1 MMSKD
6 DFYFAW
12 SKLHGDAKIA
22 GIVKGWLSISF
33 STSKALARIRITP
46 NALTILGLVFGVLL
60 YMNANAIWAPL
71 ILVISLICDG
81 VDGSLAIITGK
92 SSKWGA
98 LLDSVVDRL
107 TEVFWILA
115 LYSLGV
121 DSKILIAVLIL
132 ASAQE
137 YLRARAGGV
146 GLTQVGV
153 VTVAERPV
161 RASFVFTAL
170 VAFNLNLEI
179 LNQITFVWLILQAF
193 SFLTVAKFVAAKL
206 N

>member
-1 MMSKD
+1 MTKD
-6 DFYFAW
+6 EFFLAW
-12 SKLHGDAKIA
+12 SKLHGDAKVS

-33 STSKALARIRITP
+33 TFSKALAKMRVTP
-46 NALTILGLVFGVLL
+46 NALTILGLVFGILL
-60 YMNANAIWAPL
+60 YMNSNAIWAPL

-81 VDGSLAIITGK
+81 VDGSLAIITRQ

-107 TEVFWILA
+107 TEVFWVLA
-115 LYSLGV
+115 IYSVGV
-121 DSKILIAVLIL
+121 DSKILITVLIL
-132 ASAQE
+132 ASTQE

-146 GLTQVGV
+146 GLKQVGV

-161 RASFVFTAL
+161 RASFIFIAL

-179 LNQITFVWLILQAF
+179 LNQITFVWLILQAI
-193 SFLTVAKFVAAKL
+193 SFLTVVRFTAAKL

>member
-1 MMSKD
+1 MTKD
-6 DFYFAW
+6 EFFLAW
-12 SKLHGDAKIA
+12 SKLHGDAKVS

-33 STSKALARIRITP
+33 SVSKALAKMRVTP
-46 NALTILGLVFGVLL
+46 NALTILGLVFGILL
-60 YMNANAIWAPL
+60 YMNSSAIWAPL

-81 VDGSLAIITGK
+81 VDGSLAIITRQ

-107 TEVFWILA
+107 TEVFWVFA

-121 DSKILIAVLIL
+121 DSKILITVLIL
-132 ASAQE
+132 ASTQE

-146 GLTQVGV
+146 GLKQVGV

-161 RASFVFTAL
+161 RASFIFIAL

-179 LNQITFVWLILQAF
+179 LNQITFVWLILQAI
-193 SFLTVAKFVAAKL
+193 SFLTVVRFTAAKL

>member
-1 MMSKD
+1 MTKD
-6 DFYFAW
+6 EFFLFW
-12 SKLHGDAKIA
+12 SKLHGDAKVS

-33 STSKALARIRITP
+33 PVSKALAKIRVTP
-46 NALTILGLVFGVLL
+46 NALTILGLVFGILL
-60 YMNANAIWAPL
+60 YMNSNAIWAPL

-81 VDGSLAIITGK
+81 VDGSLAIITRQ

-107 TEVFWILA
+107 TEVFWVLA

-121 DSKILIAVLIL
+121 DSKILITVLIL
-132 ASAQE
+132 ASTQE

-146 GLTQVGV
+146 GLKQVGV

-161 RASFVFTAL
+161 RASFIFIAL

-179 LNQITFVWLILQAF
+179 LNQITFVWLILQAI
-193 SFLTVAKFVAAKL
+193 SFLTVVRFTAAKL

>member
-1 MMSKD
+1 MTKD
-6 DFYFAW
+6 EFFLAW
-12 SKLHGDAKIA
+12 SKLHGDAKVS

-33 STSKALARIRITP
+33 SVSKALAKMRVTP
-46 NALTILGLVFGVLL
+46 NALTILGLVFGILL
-60 YMNANAIWAPL
+60 YMNSNAIWAPL

-81 VDGSLAIITGK
+81 VDGSLAIITRQ

-98 LLDSVVDRL
+98 LLDSVVDRV
-107 TEVFWILA
+107 TEVFWVLA

-121 DSKILIAVLIL
+121 DSKILITVLIL
-132 ASAQE
+132 ASTQE

-146 GLTQVGV
+146 GLKQVGV

-161 RASFVFTAL
+161 RASFIFIAL

-179 LNQITFVWLILQAF
+179 LNQITFVWLILQAI
-193 SFLTVAKFVAAKL
+193 SFLTVVRFTAAKL

>member
-1 MMSKD
+1 MTKD
-6 DFYFAW
+6 EFFLAW
-12 SKLHGDAKIA
+12 SKLHGDAKVS

-33 STSKALARIRITP
+33 PVSKALAKIRVTP
-46 NALTILGLVFGVLL
+46 NALTILGLVFGILL
-60 YMNANAIWAPL
+60 YMNSSAIWAPL

-81 VDGSLAIITGK
+81 VDGSLAIITRQ

-107 TEVFWILA
+107 TEVFWVLA

-121 DSKILIAVLIL
+121 DSKILITVLIL
-132 ASAQE
+132 ASTQE
-137 YLRARAGGV
+137 YLRARVGGV
-146 GLTQVGV
+146 GLKQVGV

-161 RASFVFTAL
+161 RASFIFIAL

-179 LNQITFVWLILQAF
+179 LNQVTFVWLILQAI
-193 SFLTVAKFVAAKL
+193 SFLTVVRFTAAKL

>member
-1 MMSKD
+1 MTKD
-6 DFYFAW
+6 EFFLAW
-12 SKLHGDAKIA
+12 SKLHGDAKVS

-33 STSKALARIRITP
+33 PVSKALAKIRVTP
-46 NALTILGLVFGVLL
+46 NALTILGLVFGILL
-60 YMNANAIWAPL
+60 YINSSAIWAPL

-81 VDGSLAIITGK
+81 VDGSLAIITRQ

-107 TEVFWILA
+107 TEVFWVLA

-121 DSKILIAVLIL
+121 DSKILITVLIL
-132 ASAQE
+132 ASTQE

-146 GLTQVGV
+146 GLKQVGV

-161 RASFVFTAL
+161 RASFIFIAL

-179 LNQITFVWLILQAF
+179 LNQITFVWLILQAI
-193 SFLTVAKFVAAKL
+193 SFLTVVRFTAAKL

>member
-1 MMSKD
+1 MTKD
-6 DFYFAW
+6 EFFLAW
-12 SKLHGDAKIA
+12 SKLHGDAKVS

-33 STSKALARIRITP
+33 PVSKALAKIRVTP
-46 NALTILGLVFGVLL
+46 NALTILGLVFGILL
-60 YMNANAIWAPL
+60 YMNSSAIWAPL

-81 VDGSLAIITGK
+81 IDGSLAIITRQ

-107 TEVFWILA
+107 TEVFWVFA

-121 DSKILIAVLIL
+121 DSKILITVLIL
-132 ASAQE
+132 ASTQE

-146 GLTQVGV
+146 GLKQVGV

-161 RASFVFTAL
+161 RASFIFIAL

-179 LNQITFVWLILQAF
+179 LNQITFVWLILQAI
-193 SFLTVAKFVAAKL
+193 SFLTVVRFTAAKL

>member
-1 MMSKD
+1 MTKD
-6 DFYFAW
+6 EFFLAW
-12 SKLHGDAKIA
+12 SKLHGDAKVS

-33 STSKALARIRITP
+33 PVSKALAKIRVTP
-46 NALTILGLVFGVLL
+46 NALTILGLVFGILL
-60 YMNANAIWAPL
+60 YMNSSAIWAPL

-81 VDGSLAIITGK
+81 VDGSLAIITRQ

-107 TEVFWILA
+107 TEVFWVLA

-121 DSKILIAVLIL
+121 DSKILITVLIL
-132 ASAQE
+132 ASTQE
-137 YLRARAGGV
+137 YLRARVGGV
-146 GLTQVGV
+146 GLKQVGV

-161 RASFVFTAL
+161 RASFIFIAL

-179 LNQITFVWLILQAF
+179 LNQITFVWLILQAI
-193 SFLTVAKFVAAKL
+193 SFLTVVRFTAAKL

>member
-1 MMSKD
+1 MTKD
-6 DFYFAW
+6 EFFLAW
-12 SKLHGDAKIA
+12 SKLHGDAKVS

-33 STSKALARIRITP
+33 TVSKALAKMRVTP
-46 NALTILGLVFGVLL
+46 NALTILGLVFGILL
-60 YMNANAIWAPL
+60 YMNSNAIWAPL

-81 VDGSLAIITGK
+81 VDGSLAIITRQ

-107 TEVFWILA
+107 TEVFWVLA
-115 LYSLGV
+115 IYSVGV
-121 DSKILIAVLIL
+121 DSKILITVLIL
-132 ASAQE
+132 ASTQE

-146 GLTQVGV
+146 GLKQVGV

-161 RASFVFTAL
+161 RASFIFIAL

-179 LNQITFVWLILQAF
+179 LNQITFVWLILQAI
-193 SFLTVAKFVAAKL
+193 SFLTVVRFTAAKL

>member
-1 MMSKD
+1 MTKD
-6 DFYFAW
+6 EFFLAW
-12 SKLHGDAKIA
+12 SKLHGDAKVS

-33 STSKALARIRITP
+33 PVSKALAKIRVTP
-46 NALTILGLVFGVLL
+46 NALTILGLVFGILL
-60 YMNANAIWAPL
+60 YMNSSAIWAPL

-81 VDGSLAIITGK
+81 VDGSLAIITRQ

-98 LLDSVVDRL
+98 LLDSVVDRV
-107 TEVFWILA
+107 TEVFWVLA

-121 DSKILIAVLIL
+121 DSKILITVLIL
-132 ASAQE
+132 ASTQE

-146 GLTQVGV
+146 GLKQVGV
-153 VTVAERPV
+153 VTIAERPV
-161 RASFVFTAL
+161 RASFIFIAL

-179 LNQITFVWLILQAF
+179 LNQITFVWLILQAI
-193 SFLTVAKFVAAKL
+193 SFLTVVRFTAAKL

>member
-1 MMSKD
+1 MTKD
-6 DFYFAW
+6 EFFLAW
-12 SKLHGDAKIA
+12 SKLHGDAKVS

-33 STSKALARIRITP
+33 SVSKALAKMRVTP
-46 NALTILGLVFGVLL
+46 NALTILGLVFGILL
-60 YMNANAIWAPL
+60 YMNSSAIWAPL

-81 VDGSLAIITGK
+81 VDGSLAIITRQ

-98 LLDSVVDRL
+98 LLDSVVDRV
-107 TEVFWILA
+107 TEVFWVLA

-121 DSKILIAVLIL
+121 DSKILITVLIL
-132 ASAQE
+132 ASTQE

-146 GLTQVGV
+146 GLKQVGV

-161 RASFVFTAL
+161 RASFIFIAL

-179 LNQITFVWLILQAF
+179 LNQITFVWLILQAI
-193 SFLTVAKFVAAKL
+193 SFLTVVRFTAAKL

>member
-1 MMSKD
+1 MTKNE
-6 DFYFAW
+6 FYLAW
-12 SKLHGDAKIA
+12 SKLHGDVKIA
-22 GIVKGWLSISF
+22 GIVKGWLSTSF
-33 STSKALARIRITP
+33 STSKALARIRVTP

-153 VTVAERPV
+153 VTLAERPA
-161 RASFVFTAL
+161 RASFVFVAL

>member
-1 MMSKD
+1 MTKGE
-6 DFYFAW
+6 FFLAW
-12 SKLHGDAKIA
+12 SKLHGDAKVS

-33 STSKALARIRITP
+33 PVSKALAKIRVTP
-46 NALTILGLVFGVLL
+46 NALTILGLVFGILL
-60 YMNANAIWAPL
+60 YMNSSAIWAPL

-81 VDGSLAIITGK
+81 VDGSLAIITRQ

-107 TEVFWILA
+107 TEVFWVLA

-121 DSKILIAVLIL
+121 DSKILITVLIL
-132 ASAQE
+132 ASTQE

-146 GLTQVGV
+146 GLKQVGV

-161 RASFVFTAL
+161 RASFIFIAL

-179 LNQITFVWLILQAF
+179 LNQITFVWLILQAI
-193 SFLTVAKFVAAKL
+193 SFLTVVRFTAAKL

>member
-1 MMSKD
+1 MTKNE
-6 DFYFAW
+6 FYLAW

-33 STSKALARIRITP
+33 PTSKALVRIRITP
-46 NALTILGLVFGVLL
+46 NALTILGLVFGILL
-60 YMNANAIWAPL
+60 YMNSNALWAPL

-161 RASFVFTAL
+161 RASFVFIAL

-179 LNQITFVWLILQAF
+179 LNQITFVWLILQAI
-193 SFLTVAKFVAAKL
+193 SFLTVVKFVAAKL

>member
-1 MMSKD
+1 MTKD
-6 DFYFAW
+6 EFFLAW
-12 SKLHGDAKIA
+12 SKLHGDAKVS

-33 STSKALARIRITP
+33 TFSKALAKIRVTP
-46 NALTILGLVFGVLL
+46 NALTILGLVFGILL
-60 YMNANAIWAPL
+60 YMNSNAIWAPL
-71 ILVISLICDG
+71 ILAISLICDG
-81 VDGSLAIITGK
+81 VDGSLAIITRQ

-107 TEVFWILA
+107 TEVFWVFA

-121 DSKILIAVLIL
+121 DSKILITVLIL
-132 ASAQE
+132 ASTQE

-146 GLTQVGV
+146 GLKQVGV

-161 RASFVFTAL
+161 RASFIFIAL

-179 LNQITFVWLILQAF
+179 LNQITFVWLILQAI
-193 SFLTVAKFVAAKL
+193 SFLTVVRFTAAKL

>member
-1 MMSKD
+1 MTKD
-6 DFYFAW
+6 EFFLAW
-12 SKLHGDAKIA
+12 SKLHGDAKVS

-33 STSKALARIRITP
+33 TVSKALAKMRVTP
-46 NALTILGLVFGVLL
+46 NALTILGLVFGILL
-60 YMNANAIWAPL
+60 YMNSNAIWAPL

-81 VDGSLAIITGK
+81 VDGSLAIITRQ

-107 TEVFWILA
+107 TEVFWVLA
-115 LYSLGV
+115 IYSVGV
-121 DSKILIAVLIL
+121 DSKILITVLIL
-132 ASAQE
+132 ASTQE

-146 GLTQVGV
+146 GLKQVGV
-153 VTVAERPV
+153 ITVAERPV
-161 RASFVFTAL
+161 RASFIFIAL

-179 LNQITFVWLILQAF
+179 LNQITFVWLILQAI
-193 SFLTVAKFVAAKL
+193 SFLTVVRFTAAKL

>member
-1 MMSKD
+1 MTKNE
-6 DFYFAW
+6 FYLAW

-107 TEVFWILA
+107 TEFFWILA

-170 VAFNLNLEI
+170 VAFNLNLEM

>member
-33 STSKALARIRITP
+33 PTSKALARIRITP

-153 VTVAERPV
+153 VTLAERPV
-161 RASFVFTAL
+161 RASFVFVAL

>member
-1 MMSKD
+1 MTKNE
-6 DFYFAW
+6 FYFAW

>member
-6 DFYFAW
+6 EFYLAW

-153 VTVAERPV
+153 VTLAERPV

>member
-1 MMSKD
+1 MTKD
-6 DFYFAW
+6 EFFLAW
-12 SKLHGDAKIA
+12 SKLHGDAKVS
-22 GIVKGWLSISF
+22 GIVKSWLSISF
-33 STSKALARIRITP
+33 PVSKALAKIRVTP
-46 NALTILGLVFGVLL
+46 NALTILGLVFGILL
-60 YMNANAIWAPL
+60 YINSSAIWAPL

-81 VDGSLAIITGK
+81 VDGSLAIITRQ

-107 TEVFWILA
+107 TEVFWVLA

-121 DSKILIAVLIL
+121 DSKILITVLIL
-132 ASAQE
+132 ASTQE

-146 GLTQVGV
+146 GLKQVGV

-161 RASFVFTAL
+161 RASFIFVAL
-170 VAFNLNLEI
+170 IAFNLNLEI
-179 LNQITFVWLILQAF
+179 LNQITFVWLILQAI
-193 SFLTVAKFVAAKL
+193 SFLTVVRFTAAKL

>member
-1 MMSKD
+1 MTKD
-6 DFYFAW
+6 ELFLAW
-12 SKLHGDAKIA
+12 SKLHGDAKVS
-22 GIVKGWLSISF
+22 GIVKGWLSISYPV
-33 STSKALARIRITP
+33 SKALAKMRVTP
-46 NALTILGLVFGVLL
+46 NALTILGLVFGILL
-60 YMNANAIWAPL
+60 YMNSNTIWAPL

-81 VDGSLAIITGK
+81 VDGSLAIITRQ

-107 TEVFWILA
+107 TEVFWVLA

-121 DSKILIAVLIL
+121 DSKILITVLIL
-132 ASAQE
+132 ALTQE

-146 GLTQVGV
+146 GLKQVGV

-161 RASFVFTAL
+161 RASFIFIAL

-179 LNQITFVWLILQAF
+179 LNQITFVWLILQAI
-193 SFLTVAKFVAAKL
+193 SFLTVVRFTVAKL

>member
-1 MMSKD
+1 MTKD
-6 DFYFAW
+6 EFFLAW
-12 SKLHGDAKIA
+12 SKLHGDAKVS
-22 GIVKGWLSISF
+22 GIVKGWLSISYPV
-33 STSKALARIRITP
+33 SKALAKMRVTP
-46 NALTILGLVFGVLL
+46 NALTILGLVFGILL
-60 YMNANAIWAPL
+60 YMNSNAIWAPL
-71 ILVISLICDG
+71 ILIISLICDG
-81 VDGSLAIITGK
+81 VDGSLAIITRQ

-107 TEVFWILA
+107 TEVFWVLA

-121 DSKILIAVLIL
+121 DSKILITVLIL
-132 ASAQE
+132 ALTQE

-146 GLTQVGV
+146 GLKQVGV

-161 RASFVFTAL
+161 RASFIFIAL

-179 LNQITFVWLILQAF
+179 LNQITFVWLILQAI
-193 SFLTVAKFVAAKL
+193 SFLTVVRFTAAKL

>member
-1 MMSKD
+1 MTKD
-6 DFYFAW
+6 EFFLAW
-12 SKLHGDAKIA
+12 SKLHGDAKVS

-33 STSKALARIRITP
+33 TVSKALAKMRVTP
-46 NALTILGLVFGVLL
+46 NALTILGLVFGILL
-60 YMNANAIWAPL
+60 YMNSNAIWAPL

-81 VDGSLAIITGK
+81 VDGSLAIITRQ

-98 LLDSVVDRL
+98 LLDSVVDRV
-107 TEVFWILA
+107 TEVFWVLA

-121 DSKILIAVLIL
+121 DSKILITVLIL
-132 ASAQE
+132 ASTQE

-146 GLTQVGV
+146 GLKQVGV

-161 RASFVFTAL
+161 RASFIFIAL

-179 LNQITFVWLILQAF
+179 LNQITFVWLILQAI
-193 SFLTVAKFVAAKL
+193 SFLTVVRFTAAKL

>member
-1 MMSKD
+1 MTKNE
-6 DFYFAW
+6 FYLAW

-107 TEVFWILA
+107 TEFFWILA

-153 VTVAERPV
+153 VTLAERPV
-161 RASFVFTAL
+161 RASFVFVAL

-179 LNQITFVWLILQAF
+179 LIQITFVWLILQAF

>member
-1 MMSKD
+1 MTKD
-6 DFYFAW
+6 EFFLAW
-12 SKLHGDAKIA
+12 SKLHGDAKVS

-33 STSKALARIRITP
+33 PVSKALAKIRVTP
-46 NALTILGLVFGVLL
+46 NALTILGLVFGILL
-60 YMNANAIWAPL
+60 YINSSAIWAPL

-81 VDGSLAIITGK
+81 VDGSLAIITRQ

-107 TEVFWILA
+107 TEVLWVLA

-121 DSKILIAVLIL
+121 DSKILITVLIL
-132 ASAQE
+132 ASTQE

-146 GLTQVGV
+146 GLKQVGV

-161 RASFVFTAL
+161 RASFIFIAL

-179 LNQITFVWLILQAF
+179 LNQITFVWLILQAI
-193 SFLTVAKFVAAKL
+193 SFLTVVRFTAAKL

>member
-1 MMSKD
+1 MTKNE
-6 DFYFAW
+6 FYLAW
-12 SKLHGDAKIA
+12 SKLHGDVKIA
-22 GIVKGWLSISF
+22 GIVKGWLSTSF

-60 YMNANAIWAPL
+60 YMKANAIWAPL

-92 SSKWGA
+92 SSKWGG

-146 GLTQVGV
+146 GLTEVGV
-153 VTVAERPV
+153 VTIAERPV
-161 RASFVFTAL
+161 RASFVFAAL

-179 LNQITFVWLILQAF
+179 LNQITFV
-193 SFLTVAKFVAAKL
+193 
-206 N
+206 

>member
-1 MMSKD
+1 MTKD
-6 DFYFAW
+6 EFFLAW
-12 SKLHGDAKIA
+12 SKLHGDAKVS

-33 STSKALARIRITP
+33 TISKALAKMRVTP
-46 NALTILGLVFGVLL
+46 NALTILGLVFGILL
-60 YMNANAIWAPL
+60 YMNSNTIWAPL

-81 VDGSLAIITGK
+81 VDGSLAIITRQ

-107 TEVFWILA
+107 TEVFWVLA

-121 DSKILIAVLIL
+121 DSKILITVLIL
-132 ASAQE
+132 ASTQE

-146 GLTQVGV
+146 GLKQVGV

-161 RASFVFTAL
+161 RASFIFIAL

-179 LNQITFVWLILQAF
+179 LNQITFVWLILQAI
-193 SFLTVAKFVAAKL
+193 SFLTVVRFTAAKL

>member
-1 MMSKD
+1 MTKNE
-6 DFYFAW
+6 FYLAW

-33 STSKALARIRITP
+33 PTSKALVRIRITP

-161 RASFVFTAL
+161 RASFVFIAL

>member
-1 MMSKD
+1 MTKNE
-6 DFYFAW
+6 FYLAW

-33 STSKALARIRITP
+33 PTSKALVRIRITP

-60 YMNANAIWAPL
+60 YMNSNALWAPL

-161 RASFVFTAL
+161 RASFVFISL

-179 LNQITFVWLILQAF
+179 LNQITFVWLILQAI

>member
-46 NALTILGLVFGVLL
+46 NALTILGLVFGILL
-60 YMNANAIWAPL
+60 YMNSNALWAPL

-146 GLTQVGV
+146 GLTEVGV
-153 VTVAERPV
+153 VTIAERPV
-161 RASFVFTAL
+161 RASFVFIAL

-179 LNQITFVWLILQAF
+179 LNQITFVWLILQAI

>member
-1 MMSKD
+1 MTKD
-6 DFYFAW
+6 EFFLAW
-12 SKLHGDAKIA
+12 SKLHGDAKVS

-33 STSKALARIRITP
+33 TFSKALAKMRVTP
-46 NALTILGLVFGVLL
+46 NALTILGLVFGILL
-60 YMNANAIWAPL
+60 YMNSNAIWAPL

-81 VDGSLAIITGK
+81 VDGSLAIITRQ

-107 TEVFWILA
+107 TEVFWVFA

-121 DSKILIAVLIL
+121 DSKILITVLIL
-132 ASAQE
+132 ASTQE

-146 GLTQVGV
+146 GLKQVGV

-161 RASFVFTAL
+161 RASFIFIAL

-179 LNQITFVWLILQAF
+179 LNQITFVWLILQAI
-193 SFLTVAKFVAAKL
+193 SFLTVVRFTAAKL

>member
-1 MMSKD
+1 MTKD
-6 DFYFAW
+6 EFFLAW
-12 SKLHGDAKIA
+12 SKLHGDAKVS

-33 STSKALARIRITP
+33 PVSKALAKIRVTP
-46 NALTILGLVFGVLL
+46 NALTILGLVFGILL
-60 YMNANAIWAPL
+60 YMNSNAIWAPL

-81 VDGSLAIITGK
+81 VDGGLAIITRQ

-107 TEVFWILA
+107 TEVFWVFA

-121 DSKILIAVLIL
+121 DSKILITVLIL
-132 ASAQE
+132 ASTQE

-146 GLTQVGV
+146 GLKQVGV

-161 RASFVFTAL
+161 RASFIFIAL

-179 LNQITFVWLILQAF
+179 LNQITFVWLILQAI
-193 SFLTVAKFVAAKL
+193 SFLTVVRFTAAKL

>member
-1 MMSKD
+1 MTKAE
-6 DFYFAW
+6 FFLAW
-12 SKLHGDAKIA
+12 SKLHGDAKVS

-33 STSKALARIRITP
+33 TVSKALAKMRVTP
-46 NALTILGLVFGVLL
+46 NALTILGLVFGILL
-60 YMNANAIWAPL
+60 YMNSNAIWAPL
-71 ILVISLICDG
+71 ILLISLICDG
-81 VDGSLAIITGK
+81 VDGSLAIITRQ

-107 TEVFWILA
+107 TEVFWVLA

-121 DSKILIAVLIL
+121 DSKILITVLIL
-132 ASAQE
+132 ASTQE

-146 GLTQVGV
+146 GLKQVGV

-161 RASFVFTAL
+161 RASFIFIAL

-179 LNQITFVWLILQAF
+179 LNQITFVWLILQAI
-193 SFLTVAKFVAAKL
+193 SFLTVVRFTAAKL

>member
-1 MMSKD
+1 MTKNE
-6 DFYFAW
+6 FYLAW
-12 SKLHGDAKIA
+12 SKLHGDPKIA

-33 STSKALARIRITP
+33 PTSKALARIRITP

-60 YMNANAIWAPL
+60 YMKANAIWAPL

-92 SSKWGA
+92 SSKWGG

-121 DSKILIAVLIL
+121 DLKILITVLIL

-161 RASFVFTAL
+161 RASFVFIAL
-170 VAFNLNLEI
+170 VAINLNLEI
-179 LNQITFVWLILQAF
+179 LNQITFVWLILQAI
-193 SFLTVAKFVAAKL
+193 SFLTVAKFAAAKL

>member
-1 MMSKD
+1 MTKD
-6 DFYFAW
+6 EFFLAW
-12 SKLHGDAKIA
+12 SKLHGDAKVS

-33 STSKALARIRITP
+33 PVSKALAKMRVTP
-46 NALTILGLVFGVLL
+46 NALTILGLVFGILL
-60 YMNANAIWAPL
+60 YMNSNAIWAPL

-81 VDGSLAIITGK
+81 VDGSLAIITRQ

-107 TEVFWILA
+107 TEVFWVFA

-121 DSKILIAVLIL
+121 DSKILITVLIL
-132 ASAQE
+132 ASTQE

-146 GLTQVGV
+146 GLKQVGV

-161 RASFVFTAL
+161 RASFIFIAL

-179 LNQITFVWLILQAF
+179 LNQITFVWLILQAI
-193 SFLTVAKFVAAKL
+193 SFLTVVRFTAAKL

>member
-1 MMSKD
+1 MTKD
-6 DFYFAW
+6 EFFLAW
-12 SKLHGDAKIA
+12 SKLHGDAKVS

-33 STSKALARIRITP
+33 PVSKALAKMRVTP
-46 NALTILGLVFGVLL
+46 NALTILGLVFGILL
-60 YMNANAIWAPL
+60 YMNSSAIWAPL

-81 VDGSLAIITGK
+81 VDGSLAIITRQ

-107 TEVFWILA
+107 TEVFWVFA

-121 DSKILIAVLIL
+121 DSKILITVLIL
-132 ASAQE
+132 ASTQE

-146 GLTQVGV
+146 GLKQVGV

-161 RASFVFTAL
+161 RASFIFIAL

-179 LNQITFVWLILQAF
+179 LNQITFVWLILQAI
-193 SFLTVAKFVAAKL
+193 SFLTVVRFTAAKL

>member
-1 MMSKD
+1 MTKD
-6 DFYFAW
+6 EFLLAW
-12 SKLHGDAKIA
+12 SKLHGDAKVS

-33 STSKALARIRITP
+33 TVSKALAKMRVTP
-46 NALTILGLVFGVLL
+46 NALTILGLVFGILL
-60 YMNANAIWAPL
+60 YMNSNAIWAPL

-81 VDGSLAIITGK
+81 VDGSLAIITRQ

-107 TEVFWILA
+107 TEVFWVLA

-121 DSKILIAVLIL
+121 DSKILITVLIL
-132 ASAQE
+132 ASTQE

-161 RASFVFTAL
+161 RASFIFIAL

-179 LNQITFVWLILQAF
+179 LNQITFVWLILQAI
-193 SFLTVAKFVAAKL
+193 SFLTVVRFTAAKL

>member
-1 MMSKD
+1 MTKD
-6 DFYFAW
+6 EFFLAW
-12 SKLHGDAKIA
+12 SKLHGDAKVS

-33 STSKALARIRITP
+33 TVSKALAKMRVTP
-46 NALTILGLVFGVLL
+46 NALTILGLVFGILL
-60 YMNANAIWAPL
+60 YMNSNAIWAPL

-81 VDGSLAIITGK
+81 VDGSLAIITRQ

-107 TEVFWILA
+107 TEVFWVFA

-121 DSKILIAVLIL
+121 DSKILITVLIL
-132 ASAQE
+132 ASTQE

-146 GLTQVGV
+146 GLKQVGV

-161 RASFVFTAL
+161 RASFIFIAL

-179 LNQITFVWLILQAF
+179 LNQITFVWLILQAI
-193 SFLTVAKFVAAKL
+193 SFLTVVRFTAAKL